1 MPAADG
7 GRVHKEAN
15 IGILDK
21 FGLQDKVA
29 LVTGAGKNLG
39 KVIALALAE
48 AGADVAVASRTLSE
62 IQKTA
67 EEIREKGKKALA
79 IPLDVTNFA
88 QVESAVRQIVS
99 EFGRIDI
106 LVNNAAVRSYKPL
119 LEMSENEWRGVIDTN
134 LTGAFF
140 CCKAVG
146 RFMVRRGSGRIINI
160 SSAAGIQGIADR
172 TVYCASKGG
181 LVLLTRALALEWAPY
196 NILVNAVAPGTLA
209 TRHFNETLEKRS
221 EGLPLGRPAE
231 LNEIAPLVVYLASD
245 ASTYT
250 TGEVIVVD
258 GGLTQASAR
267 RR

>member
-1 MPAADG
+1 M
-7 GRVHKEAN
+7 
-15 IGILDK
+15 GILDK
-21 FGLQDKVA
+21 FRLQGKVA

-39 KVIALALAE
+39 KMIALALAE
-48 AGADVAVASRTLSE
+48 AGADVAVTSRTLSE

-67 EEIREKGKKALA
+67 EEIGEKGKKALA
-79 IPLDVTNFA
+79 MPLDVTNFA
-88 QVESAVRQIVS
+88 QVESVVKQIVS

-134 LTGAFF
+134 LTGAFL

-146 RFMVRRGSGRIINI
+146 PFMVRRGSGRIINM
-160 SSAAGIQGIADR
+160 SSAAGVQGIVDR
-172 TVYCASKGG
+172 TAYCASKGG

-196 NILVNAVAPGTLA
+196 NILVNAVAPGTLV
-209 TRHFNETLEKRS
+209 TRHTKETLEKRS
-221 EGLPLGRPAE
+221 EGIPLGRPGE
-231 LNEIAPLVVYLASD
+231 FNEIVPLVVYLASD

-258 GGLTQASAR
+258 GGMTQSTAR